1 MIVKLCQMT
10 NKHFSPLM
18 IVLVLVGVLANFV
31 QFRQNESLKAD
42 LQARTTQNQL
52 IQADNR
58 NLANQLE
65 NSQIQ
70 LEAYQKQVDDLNQK
84 VLAKMKQ
91 AEQRSNE
98 ILNELEKHKKWAD
111 SAVPPS
117 VGKLLNQR
125 KRAVSHPQIEP
136 IICPKRLE
144 CQTPATEIN
153 TNGDLVKALDKRLNT
168 IEVCQVIIESFEH
181 CIEQY
186 NKINQGE

>member
-1 MIVKLCQMT
+1 MIAKLCQMT

-18 IVLVLVGVLANFV
+18 IMLVLVGVLANFV

-70 LEAYQKQVDDLNQK
+70 LEAYQKQVDDLNKK

-98 ILNELEKHKKWAD
+98 ILNELEKHKTWAD
-111 SAVPPS
+111 SAVPDS
-117 VGKLLNQR
+117 IGRLLNR
-125 KRAVSHPQIEP
+125 KGTPSNNQTEP
-136 IICPKRLE
+136 DNLPEKSRVPV
-144 CQTPATEIN
+144 T
-153 TNGDLVKALDKRLNT
+153 GSK
-168 IEVCQVIIESFEH
+168 
-181 CIEQY
+181 Y
-186 NKINQGE
+186 

>member
-98 ILNELEKHKKWAD
+98 ILNELEKHKSGLILPCLLALA
-111 SAVPPS
+111 SCSTNES
-117 VGKLLNQR
+117 VRYHTSNR
-125 KRAVSHPQIEP
+125 TR
-136 IICPKRLE
+136 
-144 CQTPATEIN
+144 
-153 TNGDLVKALDKRLNT
+153 
-168 IEVCQVIIESFEH
+168 
-181 CIEQY
+181 
-186 NKINQGE
+186 

>member
-1 MIVKLCQMT
+1 MIAKLCQMT

-136 IICPKRLE
+136 DNLPEKAGV
-144 CQTPATEIN
+144 PN
-153 TNGDLVKALDKRLNT
+153 TGNRD
-168 IEVCQVIIESFEH
+168 
-181 CIEQY
+181 
-186 NKINQGE
+186 

>member
-1 MIVKLCQMT
+1 MIAKLCQMT

-125 KRAVSHPQIEP
+125 KRAVLHPQIEP
-136 IICPKRLE
+136 DNLSEKAGVP
-144 CQTPATEIN
+144 N
-153 TNGDLVKALDKRLNT
+153 TGNRD
-168 IEVCQVIIESFEH
+168 
-181 CIEQY
+181 
-186 NKINQGE
+186 

>member
-1 MIVKLCQMT
+1 MIAKLCQMT

-125 KRAVSHPQIEP
+125 KRAVSHPQ
-136 IICPKRLE
+136 
-144 CQTPATEIN
+144 TESDNLPEKAGVPN
-153 TNGDLVKALDKRLNT
+153 TGNRD
-168 IEVCQVIIESFEH
+168 
-181 CIEQY
+181 
-186 NKINQGE
+186 

>member
-1 MIVKLCQMT
+1 MIAKLCQMT

-125 KRAVSHPQIEP
+125 RRAVSHTQTEP
-136 IICPKRLE
+136 DNLPEKAGV
-144 CQTPATEIN
+144 PN
-153 TNGDLVKALDKRLNT
+153 TGNRD
-168 IEVCQVIIESFEH
+168 
-181 CIEQY
+181 
-186 NKINQGE
+186 

>member
-1 MIVKLCQMT
+1 MIAKLCQMT

-70 LEAYQKQVDDLNQK
+70 LEAYRKQVDDLNQK

-125 KRAVSHPQIEP
+125 KRTVSHPQIEP
-136 IICPKRLE
+136 DNLSEKAGVP
-144 CQTPATEIN
+144 N
-153 TNGDLVKALDKRLNT
+153 TGNRN
-168 IEVCQVIIESFEH
+168 
-181 CIEQY
+181 
-186 NKINQGE
+186 

>member
-1 MIVKLCQMT
+1 MIAKLCQMT

-125 KRAVSHPQIEP
+125 KRTVSNPQTEP
-136 IICPKRLE
+136 DNLPEKAGV
-144 CQTPATEIN
+144 PN
-153 TNGDLVKALDKRLNT
+153 TGNRD
-168 IEVCQVIIESFEH
+168 
-181 CIEQY
+181 
-186 NKINQGE
+186 

>member
-1 MIVKLCQMT
+1 MIAKLCQMT

-98 ILNELEKHKKWAD
+98 ILKELEKHKKWAD

-125 KRAVSHPQIEP
+125 KRSVSHPQIEP
-136 IICPKRLE
+136 DNLSEKAGVP
-144 CQTPATEIN
+144 N
-153 TNGDLVKALDKRLNT
+153 TGNRD
-168 IEVCQVIIESFEH
+168 
-181 CIEQY
+181 
-186 NKINQGE
+186 

>member
-1 MIVKLCQMT
+1 MIAKICQMT

-18 IVLVLVGVLANFV
+18 IVLVLLGVAANFV
-31 QFRQNESLKAD
+31 LFRQNESLKSE
-42 LQARTTQNQL
+42 LQAKTTEIEL
-52 IQADNR
+52 TQADNR

-65 NSQIQ
+65 NNQIQ

-117 VGKLLNQR
+117 VGKLLNER
-125 KRAVSHPQIEP
+125 KSTVPTHQAKPDNLPE
-136 IICPKRLE
+136 KGRL
-144 CQTPATEIN
+144 PN
-153 TNGDLVKALDKRLNT
+153 TGN
-168 IEVCQVIIESFEH
+168 
-181 CIEQY
+181 
-186 NKINQGE
+186 

>member
-1 MIVKLCQMT
+1 MIAKLCQMT

-125 KRAVSHPQIEP
+125 KRTVSHPQTEP
-136 IICPKRLE
+136 DNLPEKAGV
-144 CQTPATEIN
+144 PN
-153 TNGDLVKALDKRLNT
+153 TGNRD
-168 IEVCQVIIESFEH
+168 
-181 CIEQY
+181 
-186 NKINQGE
+186 

>member
-1 MIVKLCQMT
+1 MIAKICQLT

-18 IVLVLVGVLANFV
+18 IFLVLSGVVANFV
-31 QFRQNESLKAD
+31 LFQNNISLKAE
-42 LQARTTQNQL
+42 LQAKTTEIEL
-52 IQADNR
+52 TQADNL

-70 LEAYQKQVDDLNQK
+70 LEAYQKQVDNLNNK

-111 SAVPPS
+111 SAVPHT

-125 KRAVSHPQIEP
+125 KGTLSNHQAQPDNLPEKAGVP
-136 IICPKRLE
+136 
-144 CQTPATEIN
+144 N
-153 TNGDLVKALDKRLNT
+153 TGNRN
-168 IEVCQVIIESFEH
+168 
-181 CIEQY
+181 
-186 NKINQGE
+186 

>member
-70 LEAYQKQVDDLNQK
+70 L
-84 VLAKMKQ
+84 
-91 AEQRSNE
+91 
-98 ILNELEKHKKWAD
+98 
-111 SAVPPS
+111 
-117 VGKLLNQR
+117 
-125 KRAVSHPQIEP
+125 
-136 IICPKRLE
+136 
-144 CQTPATEIN
+144 
-153 TNGDLVKALDKRLNT
+153 
-168 IEVCQVIIESFEH
+168 
-181 CIEQY
+181 
-186 NKINQGE
+186 

>member
-125 KRAVSHPQIEP
+125 RSAVSHTQTEP
-136 IICPKRLE
+136 DNLPEKERL
-144 CQTPATEIN
+144 PN
-153 TNGDLVKALDKRLNT
+153 TNHK
-168 IEVCQVIIESFEH
+168 H
-181 CIEQY
+181 
-186 NKINQGE
+186 

>member
-1 MIVKLCQMT
+1 MI
-10 NKHFSPLM
+10 F
-18 IVLVLVGVLANFV
+18 LVLSGVVANFV
-31 QFRQNESLKAD
+31 LFQNNISLKAE
-42 LQARTTQNQL
+42 LQAKITEIELT
-52 IQADNR
+52 QADNL

-70 LEAYQKQVDDLNQK
+70 LEAYQKQVDNLNNK

-125 KRAVSHPQIEP
+125 KRTVSHPHTEP
-136 IICPKRLE
+136 DNLSEKAGVP
-144 CQTPATEIN
+144 N
-153 TNGDLVKALDKRLNT
+153 TGNRN
-168 IEVCQVIIESFEH
+168 
-181 CIEQY
+181 
-186 NKINQGE
+186 